1 MQELRELLSFLTDP
15 QQLIRWGGY
24 VGLFAIV
31 FTETGLMFGFF
42 LPGDSLLVTA
52 GLFASKGDL
61 DILLLNAL
69 LIVAAITGDAT
80 GYLIGRRMGPA
91 LYRRG
96 DSRFFRRSH
105 LIKTRL
111 FYEKHGGKTIVIAR
125 FVPIIR
131 TFAPVVAGVAGMQ
144 YRRFALFNVFGGIGW
159 VVSMTMIGF
168 LLGRMIPNIDKHIE
182 IVILTVIAISFIPAV
197 IHSWKERKEKLH
209 FRAIFLADVRH
220 LAAKLREVDWNA
232 PVESTLET
240 LRHPAEDRAETVI
253 PDAAAFEFRTAE
265 VADTPIPR
273 IELTAAVSA
282 DRHHLTDAAYDF
294 AMLDFEEKFKIAVD
308 AITDQFHQP
317 EAVVSTPD
325 DEITAHLRATHAA
338 VWHYHDGRLILARI
352 HDPLRDRFRIAMVA
366 EPFPATPGATTS

>member
-1 MQELRELLSFLTDP
+1 MDELRELLSFLTDP

-24 VGLFAIV
+24 IGLFAIV

-61 DILLLNAL
+61 DIFLLNAL

-91 LYRRG
+91 LYRRQ
-96 DSRFFRRSH
+96 DSRFFRRAH

-131 TFAPVVAGVAGMQ
+131 TFAPVVAGVAGME
-144 YRRFALFNVFGGIGW
+144 YRRFALFNIFGGIGW
-159 VVSMTMIGF
+159 VVSMTMTGF
-168 LLGRMIPNIDKHIE
+168 LLGRLIPNIDKHIE
-182 IVILTVIAISFIPAV
+182 IMILVVIAISFIPAV
-197 IHSWKERKEKLH
+197 LHGWKERKEKLH
-209 FRAIFLADVRH
+209 LRKVFLSDVRH
-220 LAAKLREVDWNA
+220 LATKLREVNWSS
-232 PVESTLET
+232 PVEATLEE
-240 LRHPAEDRAETVI
+240 LRHPAEDRSETVI
-253 PDAAAFEFRTAE
+253 PDPAAFEFRSA
-265 VADTPIPR
+265 ADGEQIPR

-282 DRHHLTDAAYDF
+282 DRHHLTDAGYDF
-294 AMLDFEEKFKIAVD
+294 AMLDFEEKFKIAVE
-308 AITDQFHQP
+308 AIADQFHQP
-317 EAVVSTPD
+317 ETVVSTPD
-325 DEITAHLRATHAA
+325 HEVTAHLRATHAA
-338 VWHYHDGRLILARI
+338 VWRYDDGRLILARI

-366 EPFPATPGATTS
+366 EPLPAAPGATT

>member
-1 MQELRELLSFLTDP
+1 MDELRELLSFLTDP

-24 VGLFAIV
+24 LGLFVIV

-91 LYRRG
+91 LYRRQ

-131 TFAPVVAGVAGMQ
+131 TFAPVVAGVAGME
-144 YRRFALFNVFGGIGW
+144 YRRFALFNIFGGIGW
-159 VVSMTMIGF
+159 VVSMTMTGY
-168 LLGRMIPNIDKHIE
+168 LLGRLVPNIDKHIE
-182 IVILTVIAISFIPAV
+182 VMILVVIAVSFIPAV
-197 IHSWKERKEKLH
+197 LHSWKERKEKLH
-209 FRAIFLADVRH
+209 LRAVFLSDLRH

-232 PVESTLET
+232 SVDATLEE
-240 LRHPAEDRAETVI
+240 LRHPAHDREGTVL
-253 PDAAAFEFRTAE
+253 PDPAAFDYRSSAE
-265 VADTPIPR
+265 GAQIPR

-282 DRHHLTDAAYDF
+282 DRHQLSDAAYDF
-294 AMLDFEEKFKIAVD
+294 AMLDFEEKFSIAVK
-308 AITDQFHQP
+308 AITDQFHEP
-317 EAVVSTPD
+317 ETVVSTPD
-325 DEITAHLRATHAA
+325 HEVTAHLRATHAA
-338 VWHYHDGRLILARI
+338 VWQYHDGRLILARI
-352 HDPLRDRFRIAMVA
+352 HDPQRDRFRIAMVA
-366 EPFPATPGATTS
+366 EPVSAVTGATT